1 MGRGDRQR
9 VRWAHDREK
18 KKKERERRQA
28 AERTAARTAA
38 TLGS

>member
-18 KKKERERRQA
+18 KKKERERRQV
-28 AERTAARTAA
+28 AERTAARKAA
-38 TLGS
+38 KRK